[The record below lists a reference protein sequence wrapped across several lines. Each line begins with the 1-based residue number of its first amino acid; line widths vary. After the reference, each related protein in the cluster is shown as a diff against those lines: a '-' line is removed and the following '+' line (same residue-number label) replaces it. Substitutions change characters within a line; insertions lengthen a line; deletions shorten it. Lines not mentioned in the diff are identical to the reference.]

1 MQFRSYQ
8 QFPPGVKNI
17 LIMCVILFFGTKIMA
32 QKGIDLYQLLGLHYF
47 DSVLFKPWQLF
58 SHMFMHGGFSH
69 ILFNMLGLYMF
80 GAVLENILGTKRFL
94 TLYFFSGF
102 GAVALDFAVKGYLLQ
117 QDYGQFM
124 FSADLQFELLKDIQ
138 LDLKTFGIETSS
150 TSSDLARN
158 LFMPMV
164 GASGALYGIL
174 VAFAVFFPN
183 TTLTLLFFP
192 FPIKAKYLIPIMLGI
207 DLFLGIGQFNWDP
220 VAHFAHLGGA
230 IFGYFMVRHWNK
242 TRRDT
247 FY

>member
-47 DSVLFKPWQLF
+47 DSILFKPWQLF

-124 FSADLQFELLKDIQ
+124 FSADLQFALLENPETDIP
-138 LDLKTFGIETSS
+138 LY
-150 TSSDLARN
+150 RN
-158 LFMPMV
+158 LFTPMV

-230 IFGYFMVRHWNK
+230 IFGFFMVRHWNK

>member
-32 QKGIDLYQLLGLHYF
+32 QKGIDLYPLLGLHYF

-102 GAVALDFAVKGYLLQ
+102 GAVALDFLVKGYLLQ

-124 FSADLQFELLKDIQ
+124 FSADLQFALLETPETDIP
-138 LDLKTFGIETSS
+138 LYRS
-150 TSSDLARN
+150 
-158 LFMPMV
+158 LFTPMV

-183 TTLTLLFFP
+183 TTLMFLFLP
-192 FPIKAKYLIPIMLGI
+192 FPIKAKYLIPIMLGV

>member
-47 DSVLFKPWQLF
+47 DSILFKPWQLF

-124 FSADLQFELLKDIQ
+124 FSSDLQFALLENPETDIP
-138 LDLKTFGIETSS
+138 LY
-150 TSSDLARN
+150 RN
-158 LFMPMV
+158 LFTPMV

-183 TTLTLLFFP
+183 TTLMLLFFP
-192 FPIKAKYLIPIMLGI
+192 FPIKAKYLIPIMLGL

-230 IFGYFMVRHWNK
+230 IFGFFMVRHWNK